1 MDSKSF
7 LRMNETYEDFY
18 NRCNNISNFDCSE
31 EEMLWWLMGSRR
43 LPLTEIVPISVVLV
57 VIFLTGVVGN
67 VCVCVVIVR
76 NPGLHTAT
84 NYYLFSLAVSDLLL
98 LLFGLPNDL
107 AVYWH
112 QYPYSLGLVFCKL
125 RAFISEAYSA
135 TYVSVLTISAF
146 SLERYLA
153 ICHPLHLY
161 AMAGLT
167 RASRIV
173 VVLWVVAFIS
183 ASPFAVYSDIS
194 YREYPPNSGNISL
207 DSAFCSLTAS
217 SPLLEISSIFFFF
230 VPAILILCLYITM
243 GIHIRYF
250 ELQISLNLHFTL
262 MTSFVTLVEYI
273 TYKINGTGRIIC
285 AVFILVAVV
294 IAFFVCWA
302 PFHFQRLFFIYG
314 YDHPQ
319 FNVINEHL
327 FNVAGA
333 LYYVSA
339 TVNPILY
346 NVMSARYRMAFH
358 ETLLCKHRPDRSN
371 FDYTR
376 RETTMSS
383 TYRNRSSFYKEPM
396 SQTTRIST
404 SKVDYVK
411 DESPFSIET
420 KIDENTIFYF
430 PNGTDH
436 VQEANHND
444 CHNIP

>member
-1 MDSKSF
+1 MESHSF
-7 LRMNETYEDFY
+7 LRENETYDDFY
-18 NRCNNISNFDCSE
+18 NRCNNLTNFDCSE

-43 LPLTEIVPISVVLV
+43 LPLNEIIPLSVVLV
-57 VIFLTGVVGN
+57 VIFLTGVIGN

-84 NYYLFSLAVSDLLL
+84 NYYLFSLAISDLLL

-107 AVYWH
+107 TVYWH

-125 RAFISEAYSA
+125 RAFISEAA

-167 RASRIV
+167 RASRII
-173 VVLWVVAFIS
+173 VVLWLLAFIS
-183 ASPFAVYSDIS
+183 ASPFALYSDIS
-194 YREYPPNSGNISL
+194 YRDYPPNSGNLSL
-207 DSAFCSLTAS
+207 NSAFCTLMAS
-217 SPLLEISSIFFFF
+217 SPLLEISSVFFFF

-243 GIHIRYF
+243 GIHIRSTRVSAKSKQGLF
-250 ELQISLNLHFTL
+250 KDDVHGESRQTKSR
-262 MTSFVTLVEYI
+262 
-273 TYKINGTGRIIC
+273 K
-285 AVFILVAVV
+285 AVIRMLVAVV
-294 IAFFVCWA
+294 TAFFVCWT
-302 PFHFQRLFFIYG
+302 PFHVQRLFFIYG

-319 FNVINEHL
+319 FHVINEHL

-358 ETLLCKHRPDRSN
+358 ETLLCRHTERQR
-371 FDYTR
+371 FDIR
-376 RETTMSS
+376 RETTMS
-383 TYRNRSSFYKEPM
+383 TYVRPRTNSYKENIPP
-396 SQTTRIST
+396 R
-404 SKVDYVK
+404 KVDFVK
-411 DESPFSIET
+411 DDSPFSIET
-420 KIDENTIFYF
+420 KIDENTIFYY
-430 PNGTDH
+430 PNGDNTNYIDNLK
-436 VQEANHND
+436 QE
-444 CHNIP
+444 NIISN

>member
-1 MDSKSF
+1 MESDSF
-7 LRMNETYEDFY
+7 LRENETYEDFY
-18 NRCNNISNFDCSE
+18 NRCNNLTYFDCSE

-43 LPLTEIVPISVVLV
+43 LPLNEIVPLSVVLV
-57 VIFLTGVVGN
+57 VIFLTGVIGN

-76 NPGLHTAT
+76 NSGLHTAT

-125 RAFISEAYSA
+125 RAFISEAA

-167 RASRIV
+167 RASRIIV
-173 VVLWVVAFIS
+173 ILWMLAFIS

-194 YREYPPNSGNISL
+194 YRDYPPNSGNLSL
-207 DSAFCSLTAS
+207 DSAFCTLTAS

-243 GIHIRYF
+243 GIHIRSTRVSSKAKQGLF
-250 ELQISLNLHFTL
+250 KDHVHGETRQAKSR
-262 MTSFVTLVEYI
+262 
-273 TYKINGTGRIIC
+273 K
-285 AVFILVAVV
+285 AVVRMLVAVV
-294 IAFFVCWA
+294 IAFFVCWT
-302 PFHFQRLFFIYG
+302 PFHVQRLFFIYG

-319 FNVINEHL
+319 FHVINEHL

-358 ETLLCKHRPDRSN
+358 ETLLCKHGADRNS
-371 FDYTR
+371 FEYSR
-376 RETTMSS
+376 RETTMS
-383 TYRNRSSFYKEPM
+383 TYVKPKSSFYQEP
-396 SQTTRIST
+396 RIPS
-404 SKVDYVK
+404 SKVDFVK
-411 DESPFSIET
+411 DDSPFCIET
-420 KIDENTIFYF
+420 KIDEKTIFYF
-430 PNGTDH
+430 PNGD
-436 VQEANHND
+436 NK
-444 CHNIP
+444 NIQDDNRTEEIQ

>member
-1 MDSKSF
+1 MEASSF
-7 LRMNETYEDFY
+7 LRANETYEDFY
-18 NRCNNISNFDCSE
+18 NRCNNLSKFDCSE
-31 EEMLWWLMGSRR
+31 EEMLWWMMGSRR
-43 LPLTEIVPISVVLV
+43 LPLSEIVPISVVLV

-125 RAFISEAYSA
+125 RAFISEAA

-167 RASRIV
+167 RASRII

-183 ASPFAVYSDIS
+183 ASPFAAYSDIS
-194 YREYPPNSGNISL
+194 YRDYPPHSGNIST
-207 DSAFCSLTAS
+207 DSAFCTLTAS

-230 VPAILILCLYITM
+230 VPAILILCLYVTM
-243 GIHIRYF
+243 GIHIR
-250 ELQISLNLHFTL
+250 STRVSAK
-262 MTSFVTLVEYI
+262 T
-273 TYKINGTGRIIC
+273 KIGLFKDHVDGESRQAKSRK
-285 AVFILVAVV
+285 AVIRMLVAVV

-302 PFHFQRLFFIYG
+302 PFHVQRLFFIYG

-319 FNVINEHL
+319 FHVINEHL

-358 ETLLCKHRPDRSN
+358 ETLLCKHPDRNN

-383 TYRNRSSFYKEPM
+383 TYRNKSSFYREPS

-411 DESPFSIET
+411 DESPFSIEA

-430 PNGTDH
+430 PNG
-436 VQEANHND
+436 EENHNN
-444 CHNIP
+444 CEIVP

>member
-125 RAFISEAYSA
+125 RAFISEAA

-243 GIHIRYF
+243 GIHIR
-250 ELQISLNLHFTL
+250 STRVSAK
-262 MTSFVTLVEYI
+262 T
-273 TYKINGTGRIIC
+273 KIGLFKDHVHGETRQAKSRK
-285 AVFILVAVV
+285 AVIRMLIAVV

>member
-1 MDSKSF
+1 MDSQSF
-7 LRMNETYEDFY
+7 LRTNETYDDFY
-18 NRCNNISNFDCSE
+18 NRCNNLSKFDCSE

-125 RAFISEAYSA
+125 RAFISEAA

-167 RASRIV
+167 RASRII
-173 VVLWVVAFIS
+173 VVLWLVAFLS
-183 ASPFAVYSDIS
+183 ASPFALYSDIS
-194 YREYPPNSGNISL
+194 YRDYPPNSGNVSL
-207 DSAFCSLTAS
+207 DSAFCTLTAS

-243 GIHIRYF
+243 GVHIR
-250 ELQISLNLHFTL
+250 STRVSAK
-262 MTSFVTLVEYI
+262 T
-273 TYKINGTGRIIC
+273 KIGLFKDHVHGESRQAKSRK
-285 AVFILVAVV
+285 AVIRMLIAVV

-302 PFHFQRLFFIYG
+302 PFHVQRLFFIYG
-314 YDHPQ
+314 YQHPQ

-358 ETLLCKHRPDRSN
+358 ETLLCRHGPRTNYD
-371 FDYTR
+371 FAR
-376 RETTMSS
+376 RNTTMSS
-383 TYRNRSSFYKEPM
+383 TYRHKSSFYKDPM
-396 SQTTRIST
+396 SQSTRIST
-404 SKVDYVK
+404 SKVDFVK

-420 KIDENTIFYF
+420 KIDDNTMFYF
-430 PNGTDH
+430 PNGANKVGET
-436 VQEANHND
+436 NHNN
-444 CHNIP
+444 CEIIP